1 MELTACL
8 ISLKVVGFVSRI
20 LARLVL
26 MKMGIG
32 ILLDPISK
40 SPGDKAE
47 IPVSINFVDM
57 ANLVVVK
64 VESVFKFLETVF
76 NTPPEQ
82 VVCNDHFGRGTEI
95 VGNKDMILVVV
106 ILIPLAKYDYKLDGD
121 ITILQFCLER
131 IGFM

>member
-40 SPGDKAE
+40 SPCDKAE
-47 IPVSINFVDM
+47 IPVSINLVDM
-57 ANLVVVK
+57 PNLVVVK
-64 VESVFKFLETVF
+64 VKGIFEFLETVF
-76 NTPPEQ
+76 NTPTKQ
-82 VVCNDHFGRGTEI
+82 IVCNNCFGRRIEF
-95 VGNKDMILVVV
+95 VGNEDVVSIVV
-106 ILIPLAKYDYKLDGD
+106 ILIPLAQNDYKLDGD
-121 ITILQFCLER
+121 ATIFKLCLER
-131 IGFM
+131 ICFM